1 MSNITMNRKYKDG
14 LFRMIFSEKKELL
27 SLYNAI
33 SGTSYTDVE
42 ELQVNTLKGIIF
54 LSIEN
59 DVSFIIGGELMLYE
73 HQSTTCGNMPLRS
86 LLYIADLYAGITED
100 KPLHKSKMIELQRP
114 RFVVFYNGST
124 KLPDRSTQK
133 LSDAYPKLE
142 ATTIDPEELEL
153 IVTVLNINKGHNKE
167 LMEHCKKLS
176 DYAFYV
182 DAVRTYAKE
191 MPIEEAVEKVIDE
204 CIAKGILVDLLRKR
218 RAEVTH
224 MSIYEYD
231 AVQHIAQEKEDSWSD
246 GEKIGKE
253 IGKEIERVELIRKKV
268 KKSKSLETIADELE
282 CESDEIRALYETVLE
297 CGVEAS
303 VEEILEKA
311 ARLEEN

>member
-33 SGTSYTDVE
+33 SGTSYTDEE
-42 ELQVNTLKGIIF
+42 ELEVNTLQGIIF

-73 HQSTTCGNMPLRS
+73 HQSTMCGNMPLRS
-86 LLYIADLYAGITED
+86 LLYIADLYAGITSD
-100 KPLHKSKMIELQRP
+100 KQLHGSKMIELQRP
-114 RFVVFYNGST
+114 RFVVFYNGSE

-133 LSDAYPKLE
+133 LSDAYPKLKGS
-142 ATTIDPEELEL
+142 TTEPIPEELEL
-153 IVTVLNINKGHNKE
+153 IVTVLNINKGHNRE

-191 MPIEEAVEKVIDE
+191 MPIAEAVEKAIDE
-204 CIAKGILVDLLRKR
+204 CIDKDVLADFLRKR
-218 RAEVTH
+218 RAEVVH

-246 GEKIGKE
+246 GWTDGEKIGKE
-253 IGKEIERVELIRKKV
+253 IGDMSRLIQVIRK
-268 KKSKSLETIADELE
+268 
-282 CESDEIRALYETVLE
+282 
-297 CGVEAS
+297 
-303 VEEILEKA
+303 
-311 ARLEEN
+311 